1 MKKWFKKA
9 IAIVLTTT
17 IAMTATMPAFAA
29 DSTNISSYTMSEYD
43 MYLDM
48 KSQTPITAQV
58 DNETSVTAAF
68 VQNGGIEQLLL
79 ERAQLSENE
88 LKETYGYTNE
98 QIEILKDYDG
108 SPLEQNPQLRAVLA
122 EVSLSIAKGSVSTSR
137 FTAYISWNW
146 SACPLVILGVE
157 DGLGVALEPLND
169 DQLLHLRFNQNA
181 SYCDVTYCRISGS
194 VYQTNRYSLQTDPSA
209 GIYNNAYSQFD
220 SFRMVENNQITTYAK
235 KGTMC
240 LVTDSSSDRID
251 EIGYIFRYGHGT
263 NIVLPIEVSIN
274 ISVFTVTFRNASSTE
289 QHKTVI
295 TSSGNIIKY

>member
-1 MKKWFKKA
+1 MKKWLKKT
-9 IAIVLTTT
+9 IAIVLTATL
-17 IAMTATMPAFAA
+17 AMTATMPAFAA
-29 DSTNISSYTMSEYD
+29 DSTNITSYTMSEYD

-48 KSQTPITAQV
+48 KSQTPIAAQV
-58 DNETSVTAAF
+58 DDEISTTAAF
-68 VQNGGIEQLLL
+68 VQNGGIEQLLI

-88 LKETYGYTNE
+88 LKETYGYTDE

-108 SPLEQNPQLRAVLA
+108 SPLEQNPQLRAILA
-122 EVSLSIAKGSVSTSR
+122 EVSLSINRGSVSTSR

-146 SACPLVILGVE
+146 SACPLVVLGVK
-157 DGLGVALEPLND
+157 DGLGVALEPLNG

-194 VYQTNRYSLQTDPSA
+194 AYETERYSLQTDPSA
-209 GIYNNAYSQFD
+209 GIYNNAYAQFN
-220 SFRMVENNQITTYAK
+220 SCQMVENNQITTYAK
-235 KGTMC
+235 RGTMC

-274 ISVFTVTFRNASSTE
+274 VSVFTVTFRNASSTE
-289 QHKTVI
+289 QYKTVI
-295 TSSGNIIKY
+295 TKTGDMIEY